1 MSKELEYIEL
11 EDKENYVILK
21 ILEGTNKYVYLAN
34 IKDASDLVIRKLIVI
49 DGQEILSGLDTDQE
63 FNEAM
68 ELFKKNAME

>member
-1 MSKELEYIEL
+1 MSKELEYVEL

-49 DGQEILSGLDTDQE
+49 DGQEILAGLDTDQE

-68 ELFKKNAME
+68 ELFKKNAI

>member
-63 FNEAM
+63 FIEAM
-68 ELFKKNAME
+68 ELFKKNAI

>member
-68 ELFKKNAME
+68 ELFKKNAI

>member
-1 MSKELEYIEL
+1 MSKELEYVEL

-49 DGQEILSGLDTDQE
+49 DEQEILSGLDTDQE

-68 ELFKKNAME
+68 ELFKKNAI

>member
-1 MSKELEYIEL
+1 MSKELEYVEL

-49 DGQEILSGLDTDQE
+49 DEQEILAGLDTDQE

-68 ELFKKNAME
+68 ELYKKNAI

>member
-34 IKDASDLVIRKLIVI
+34 MKDASDLVIRKLIVI

-68 ELFKKNAME
+68 ELFKKNAI

>member
-1 MSKELEYIEL
+1 MSKELEYVEL

-63 FNEAM
+63 FIEAM
-68 ELFKKNAME
+68 ELFKKNAI

>member
-34 IKDASDLVIRKLIVI
+34 IKDAGDLVIRKLIVI

-68 ELFKKNAME
+68 ELFKKNAI

>member
-1 MSKELEYIEL
+1 MSKELEYVEL

-34 IKDASDLVIRKLIVI
+34 IKDASDLVVRKLIVI
-49 DGQEILSGLDTDQE
+49 DEQEILAGLDTDQE

-68 ELFKKNAME
+68 ELFKKNAI

>member
-1 MSKELEYIEL
+1 MSKELEYVEL

-68 ELFKKNAME
+68 ELFKKNAI

>member
-1 MSKELEYIEL
+1 MSKELEYVEL

-49 DGQEILSGLDTDQE
+49 DDQEILAGLDTDQE

-68 ELFKKNAME
+68 ELFKKNAI

>member
-49 DGQEILSGLDTDQE
+49 DEQEILAGLDTDQE

-68 ELFKKNAME
+68 ELFKKNAI

>member
-49 DGQEILSGLDTDQE
+49 DGQEILAGLDTDQE

-68 ELFKKNAME
+68 ELFKKNAI

>member
-1 MSKELEYIEL
+1 MSKELEYVEL

-49 DGQEILSGLDTDQE
+49 DEQEILAGLDTDQE

-68 ELFKKNAME
+68 ELFKKNAI

>member
-49 DGQEILSGLDTDQE
+49 DGQEILVGLDTDQE

-68 ELFKKNAME
+68 ELFKKNAI

>member
-1 MSKELEYIEL
+1 MSKELEYVEL

-34 IKDASDLVIRKLIVI
+34 IKDAGDLVIRKLIVI
-49 DGQEILSGLDTDQE
+49 DEQEILAGLDTDQE

-68 ELFKKNAME
+68 ELFKKNAI